1 MEIPAQ
7 DAAHMARA
15 VALAGHGHGT
25 TSPNPVVGCVVLD
38 AGGQVAGEGFHAYAG
53 GPHAEVVALAQ
64 AGERARGG
72 TAYVTLEPCDHTGRT
87 GPCSLAL
94 LAAGVAR
101 VVIAVPDPN
110 PRAAGGAARLRA
122 HGVSVTSG
130 VLGAEA
136 ERVNEE
142 WLTYAR
148 LGRSHVTW
156 KFAATLDGRS
166 AAEDGTSQWITSA
179 AARADVHRMRAAADA
194 IVAGIGTV
202 LADDPH
208 LTARPGSAAAPSV
221 GPASLSSATGGTPVG
236 AVASPA
242 VARPVADVARGAE
255 ERQGVGRAGDEAGP
269 DNGATAPGGGGRGG
283 GHSGGQG
290 GGQVAGAGVGG
301 GSEVRAGGA
310 APASQ
315 TSVGW
320 AAPASQA
327 RSGGGAAGGRRP
339 LRVVVD
345 TRGRTPQDARVLDDA
360 APTLVAVA
368 EDAGTGLK
376 ADLLRL
382 PRHGRGLDLEALL
395 EELAA
400 REVVSVFLEGGP
412 TLAGEFLRRGL
423 VDRVVAYLA
432 PALLGSG
439 RAALGAAGVGTIG
452 EMHRLT
458 FDEISP
464 IGPDVRLIARPA
476 TQPGREQ

>member
-15 VALAGHGHGT
+15 VELAGHGHGT

-110 PRAAGGAARLRA
+110 PKAAGGAARLRA
-122 HGVSVTSG
+122 HGVSVMSG

-208 LTARPGSAAAPSV
+208 LTARPGSASAPTPA
-221 GPASLSSATGGTPVG
+221 GPASLSSATSGTPVG

-242 VARPVADVARGAE
+242 VMRRAADVAGGAE
-255 ERQGVGRAGDEAGP
+255 GRH
-269 DNGATAPGGGGRGG
+269 GGG
-283 GHSGGQG
+283 
-290 GGQVAGAGVGG
+290 V
-301 GSEVRAGGA
+301 
-310 APASQ
+310 
-315 TSVGW
+315 
-320 AAPASQA
+320 
-327 RSGGGAAGGRRP
+327 AGGRRP

-345 TRGRTPQDARVLDDA
+345 TRGRTPQEARVLDDA
-360 APTLVAVA
+360 APTLVAIA

>member
-15 VALAGHGHGT
+15 VELAGHGHGT

-122 HGVSVTSG
+122 HGISVTSG
-130 VLGAEA
+130 VLAAEA
-136 ERVNEE
+136 ARGNEE

-166 AAEDGTSQWITSA
+166 AAEDGTSQWITSPE
-179 AARADVHRMRAAADA
+179 ARADVHRLRAASDA

-208 LTARPGSAAAPSV
+208 LTARPAAVLAAVGGVEGRQSAGAGAGNGASAP
-221 GPASLSSATGGTPVG
+221 GGDGQEAGVAGDPEARVG
-236 AVASPA
+236 AVVPASARSRRGTGDKSAGGMRPA
-242 VARPVADVARGAE
+242 EGAADA
-255 ERQGVGRAGDEAGP
+255 
-269 DNGATAPGGGGRGG
+269 
-283 GHSGGQG
+283 GQG
-290 GGQVAGAGVGG
+290 LRSAGVG
-301 GSEVRAGGA
+301 VRGGA
-310 APASQ
+310 GSPD
-315 TSVGW
+315 
-320 AAPASQA
+320 
-327 RSGGGAAGGRRP
+327 AGDGRGVAGRRP
-339 LRVVVD
+339 VRVVVD
-345 TRGRTPQDARVLDDA
+345 TRGRTPQDARVLDDS

-368 EDAGTGLK
+368 DNTDTGLK

-382 PRHGRGLDLEALL
+382 PRHGHGLDLEALL
-395 EELAA
+395 RELAA

>member
-110 PRAAGGAARLRA
+110 LRAAGGLARLRA

-208 LTARPGSAAAPSV
+208 LTARPGSASAPV
-221 GPASLSSATGGTPVG
+221 PDGPASLSSAVGGTPFG

-242 VARPVADVARGAE
+242 DV
-255 ERQGVGRAGDEAGP
+255 
-269 DNGATAPGGGGRGG
+269 
-283 GHSGGQG
+283 
-290 GGQVAGAGVGG
+290 
-301 GSEVRAGGA
+301 AGGA
-310 APASQ
+310 EGRLGA
-315 TSVGW
+315 GR
-320 AAPASQA
+320 AAPTSQA
-327 RSGGGAAGGRRP
+327 RPGGGAAGGRRP

>member
-15 VALAGHGHGT
+15 VELAGRGHGT

-38 AGGQVAGEGFHAYAG
+38 AGGQVVGEGFHAYAG

-64 AGERARGG
+64 VGERARGG

-87 GPCSLAL
+87 GPCSQAL

-110 PRAAGGAARLRA
+110 PKAAGGAARLRA

-130 VLGAEA
+130 VLAAEA

-148 LGRSHVTW
+148 LERSHVTW

-166 AAEDGTSQWITSA
+166 AAEDGTSQWITSPE
-179 AARADVHRMRAAADA
+179 ARADVHRLRAAADA

-208 LTARPGSAAAPSV
+208 LTARP
-221 GPASLSSATGGTPVG
+221 TP
-236 AVASPA
+236 P
-242 VARPVADVARGAE
+242 
-255 ERQGVGRAGDEAGP
+255 AGP
-269 DNGATAPGGGGRGG
+269 
-283 GHSGGQG
+283 
-290 GGQVAGAGVGG
+290 AGAG
-301 GSEVRAGGA
+301 
-310 APASQ
+310 
-315 TSVGW
+315 
-320 AAPASQA
+320 
-327 RSGGGAAGGRRP
+327 AGGRKP

-345 TRGRTPQDARVLDDA
+345 ARARTPQGARVLDDS
-360 APTLVAVA
+360 APTLVAIA
-368 EDAGTGLK
+368 EDTDTELK

-382 PRHGRGLDLEALL
+382 PSDGRGLDLEALL
-395 EELAA
+395 KELAA
-400 REVVSVFLEGGP
+400 RDVVSVFLEGGP

-423 VDRVVAYLA
+423 VDRVVAYVA

-452 EMHRLT
+452 EIHRLT
-458 FDEISP
+458 FDEISL

>member
-15 VALAGHGHGT
+15 VELAGHGHGT

-38 AGGQVAGEGFHAYAG
+38 VEGRVAGEGFHAYAG

-110 PRAAGGAARLRA
+110 PKAAGGAARLRA

-166 AAEDGTSQWITSA
+166 AAEDGTSQWITSPE
-179 AARADVHRMRAAADA
+179 ARADVHRLRAAADA

-208 LTARPGSAAAPSV
+208 LTARPGPTND
-221 GPASLSSATGGTPVG
+221 PASL
-236 AVASPA
+236 
-242 VARPVADVARGAE
+242 
-255 ERQGVGRAGDEAGP
+255 
-269 DNGATAPGGGGRGG
+269 GRG
-283 GHSGGQG
+283 S
-290 GGQVAGAGVGG
+290 GAGVGRVAA
-301 GSEVRAGGA
+301 GSETRPDGGV
-310 APASQ
+310 
-315 TSVGW
+315 SVGDGIGN
-320 AAPASQA
+320 PAGNPGA
-327 RSGGGAAGGRRP
+327 GAGRGGAGGRRP

-345 TRGRTPQDARVLDDA
+345 TRGRTPQDARVLDDS
-360 APTLVAVA
+360 APTLVATA
-368 EDAGTGLK
+368 EDADTGLK

-476 TQPGREQ
+476 TQPVREQ

>member
-15 VALAGHGHGT
+15 VELAGHGHGT

-38 AGGQVAGEGFHAYAG
+38 AGGRVAGEGFHAYAG

-110 PRAAGGAARLRA
+110 PKAAGGAARLRA
-122 HGVSVTSG
+122 HGISVTSG

-166 AAEDGTSQWITSA
+166 AAEDGTSQWITSPE
-179 AARADVHRMRAAADA
+179 ARGDVHRLRAAAGA

-208 LTARPGSAAAPSV
+208 LTARPGPTNDPTSA
-221 GPASLSSATGGTPVG
+221 GPAS
-236 AVASPA
+236 
-242 VARPVADVARGAE
+242 
-255 ERQGVGRAGDEAGP
+255 VGRGSEARVGRVAP
-269 DNGATAPGGGGRGG
+269 VSETRPGGGAGG
-283 GHSGGQG
+283 GE
-290 GGQVAGAGVGG
+290 A
-301 GSEVRAGGA
+301 
-310 APASQ
+310 
-315 TSVGW
+315 
-320 AAPASQA
+320 
-327 RSGGGAAGGRRP
+327 GRRP

-345 TRGRTPQDARVLDDA
+345 TRGRTPQDARVLDDS
-360 APTLVAVA
+360 APTLVAIA
-368 EDAGTGLK
+368 EDTDTGLK

-382 PRHGRGLDLEALL
+382 PRDGRGLDLEALL
-395 EELAA
+395 KELAA